1 MPILSLT
8 PLLQL
13 YTDLQ
18 LDIKLNQLNQL
29 GKLLQL
35 RLDGLKLALE
45 LS

>member
-1 MPILSLT
+1 MPILYLT